1 MPRRV
6 DEASND
12 NVSLFNRVSPNM
24 KDKQMKQIA
33 VIGSV
38 VIDLAVQTPRLPT
51 RGETLLAN
59 NFKIGPGGK
68 GANAA
73 VAVQRAGAAAVLL
86 GCIGDDEFGRMEMA
100 ALREEGVDVDAVTIH
115 PEASTGVG
123 IAMIDADGENTILGV
138 LGANDY
144 LSSDNV
150 TQVVALH
157 QDTLDGILV
166 NFEVPEPAVAA
177 AVQLGVDY
185 GIPVIVDA
193 GPARPYAPETWRNC
207 TILTPNKQ
215 ETETLVGYPVSD
227 DATAERAAREL
238 LRIGPSAVVLH
249 RGARGALLVTSD
261 DTIHIPS
268 FSVDVVDTTGAGDAF
283 SGTLSVAMAEGLPL
297 VDATRRANAA
307 GALAVTRLGTLPIMP
322 TRQEVDTFLKHQS
335 EEKTG

>member
-1 MPRRV
+1 
-6 DEASND
+6 
-12 NVSLFNRVSPNM
+12 
-24 KDKQMKQIA
+24 MKQIA

-51 RGETLLAN
+51 RGETLLGG

-73 VAVQRAGAAAVLL
+73 VAVQRAGAASVLL

-100 ALREEGVDVDAVTIH
+100 ALQKEGVNVDAVAIH

-123 IAMIDADGENTILGV
+123 IAIIDADGENTILGV

-144 LSSDNV
+144 LSPDDV
-150 TQVVALH
+150 KRVLALH
-157 QDTLDGILV
+157 RETLDGILV

-177 AVQLGVDY
+177 AVQMGVDY
-185 GIPVIVDA
+185 SIPVIVDA
-193 GPARPYAPETWRNC
+193 GPARPYTPETWGGC
-207 TILTPNKQ
+207 TILTPNEQ

-227 DATAERAAREL
+227 GTTAERAAREL
-238 LRIGPSAVVLH
+238 LGMGPSAVVLH

-268 FSVDVVDTTGAGDAF
+268 FQVDVVDTTGAGDAF
-283 SGTLSVAMAEGLPL
+283 SGALSVAVAEELPL
-297 VDATRRANAA
+297 VDAIRRANAA
-307 GALAVTRLGTLPIMP
+307 GALAVTRLGTLPVMP
-322 TRQEVDTFLKHQS
+322 TRQEVDAFLERQSKHQAI
-335 EEKTG
+335 

>member
-1 MPRRV
+1 
-6 DEASND
+6 
-12 NVSLFNRVSPNM
+12 
-24 KDKQMKQIA
+24 MKQIA

-38 VIDLAVQTPRLPT
+38 VVDLAVQTPRLPVV
-51 RGETLLAN
+51 GETLLAD

-73 VAVQRAGAAAVLL
+73 VAVQRAGAAAVLV
-86 GCIGDDEFGRMEMA
+86 GCIGDDDFGRMEMA
-100 ALREEGVDVDAVTIH
+100 ALQAEGVGVDVVEIH

-144 LSSDNV
+144 LSPDNV
-150 TQVVALH
+150 THAL
-157 QDTLDGILV
+157 TLHREALGGVLV

-177 AVQLGVDY
+177 AVQLGMDY
-185 GIPVIVDA
+185 SVPVIVDA
-193 GPARPYAPETWRNC
+193 GPARPYTPETWRNC
-207 TILTPNKQ
+207 TILTPNER

-238 LRIGPSAVVLH
+238 LEMGPSAVVLH
-249 RGARGALLVTSD
+249 RGAHGALLVTAD
-261 DTIHIPS
+261 DTIHVPS

-297 VDATRRANAA
+297 VDAIRRANAA
-307 GALAVTRLGTLPIMP
+307 GALAVTRLGTLPVMP
-322 TRQEVDTFLKHQS
+322 TRREVEAFLRRQS
-335 EEKTG
+335 EPQTI

>member
-1 MPRRV
+1 
-6 DEASND
+6 
-12 NVSLFNRVSPNM
+12 
-24 KDKQMKQIA
+24 MKQIA

-38 VIDLAVQTPRLPT
+38 VIDLAVQTPRLPAV
-51 RGETLLAN
+51 GETLLAD

-73 VAVQRAGAAAVLL
+73 VAVKRAGAAAVLV
-86 GCIGDDEFGRMEMA
+86 GCIGDDDFGRMEMA
-100 ALREEGVDVDAVTIH
+100 ALQKEGVNVDAVAIH

-144 LSSDNV
+144 LNPNDV
-150 TQVVALH
+150 AQALALH
-157 QDTLDGILV
+157 QDTLNAILV

-185 GIPVIVDA
+185 GVPVIVDA
-193 GPARPYAPETWRNC
+193 GPARPYTPETWRNC
-207 TILTPNKQ
+207 TILTPNEQ

-238 LRIGPSAVVLH
+238 LGMGPSAVVLH
-249 RGARGALLVTSD
+249 RGAQGALLVTPD
-261 DTIHIPS
+261 DTIHVPS

-283 SGTLSVAMAEGLPL
+283 SGALSVTVAEGLPL
-297 VDATRRANAA
+297 VDAIRRANAA
-307 GALAVTRLGTLPIMP
+307 GALAVTRLGTLPVMP
-322 TRQEVDTFLKHQS
+322 TRQEVEAFLERQS
-335 EEKTG
+335 EHQTI

>member
-68 GANAA
+68 GLTPLSLCKG
-73 VAVQRAGAAAVLL
+73 RSGSGAARLHR
-86 GCIGDDEFGRMEMA
+86 DDEFGRMEMA

-166 NFEVPEPAVAA
+166 NFEVPEPVVAA

-215 ETETLVGYPVSD
+215 ETEILVGYPVSD

-283 SGTLSVAMAEGLPL
+283 SGTLSVAMAEGMPL

>member
-1 MPRRV
+1 
-6 DEASND
+6 
-12 NVSLFNRVSPNM
+12 M
-24 KDKQMKQIA
+24 KDKHTKQIA

-38 VIDLAVQTPRLPT
+38 VIDLAIQTPRLPT
-51 RGETLLAN
+51 VGETLLAD
-59 NFKIGPGGK
+59 NFQIGPGGK

-73 VAVQRAGAAAVLL
+73 VAVQRAGGAAVLL

-100 ALREEGVDVDAVTIH
+100 ALQEEGVNVDAVTIH

-144 LSSDNV
+144 LSPNDV
-150 TQVVALH
+150 THALTLH
-157 QDTLDGILV
+157 QETLDSILV

-177 AVQLGVDY
+177 TVQLGVDY
-185 GIPVIVDA
+185 DVPVIVDA
-193 GPARPYAPETWRNC
+193 GPARPYTPETWRNC
-207 TILTPNKQ
+207 TILTPNEQ

-238 LRIGPSAVVLH
+238 LGMGPSAVVLH
-249 RGARGALLVTSD
+249 RGAHGALLVTPD

-283 SGTLSVAMAEGLPL
+283 SGTLSVAVAEGLPL
-297 VDATRRANAA
+297 ANAVRRANAA

-322 TRQEVDTFLKHQS
+322 TRQEVDTFLRNQS
-335 EEKTG
+335 EH

>member
-1 MPRRV
+1 
-6 DEASND
+6 
-12 NVSLFNRVSPNM
+12 
-24 KDKQMKQIA
+24 MKQIA

-38 VIDLAVQTPRLPT
+38 VIDLAVQTPRLPAV
-51 RGETLLAN
+51 GETLLAD

-73 VAVQRAGAAAVLL
+73 VAVKRAGAAAVLV
-86 GCIGDDEFGRMEMA
+86 GCIGDDDFGRMEMA
-100 ALREEGVDVDAVTIH
+100 ALQKEGVNVDAVAIH

-144 LSSDNV
+144 LNPNDV
-150 TQVVALH
+150 AQALALH
-157 QDTLDGILV
+157 QDTLNAILV

-185 GIPVIVDA
+185 GVPVIVDA
-193 GPARPYAPETWRNC
+193 GPTRPYTPETWRNC
-207 TILTPNKQ
+207 TILTPNEQ

-238 LRIGPSAVVLH
+238 LRMGPSAVVLH
-249 RGARGALLVTSD
+249 RGAQGALLVTPD
-261 DTIHIPS
+261 DTIHVPS

-283 SGTLSVAMAEGLPL
+283 SGALSVAVAEGLPL
-297 VDATRRANAA
+297 VDAIRRANAA
-307 GALAVTRLGTLPIMP
+307 GALAVTRLGTLPVMP
-322 TRQEVDTFLKHQS
+322 TRQEVEAFLERQS
-335 EEKTG
+335 EHQTI

>member
-1 MPRRV
+1 
-6 DEASND
+6 
-12 NVSLFNRVSPNM
+12 
-24 KDKQMKQIA
+24 MKQIA

-51 RGETLLAN
+51 VGETLLAD

-73 VAVQRAGAAAVLL
+73 VAVQRAGAAAVLV
-86 GCIGDDEFGRMEMA
+86 GCIGDDDFGRMEMA
-100 ALREEGVDVDAVTIH
+100 ALQAEGVDVDAVAIH

-144 LSSDNV
+144 LSPDDV
-150 TQVVALH
+150 RRALALYRE
-157 QDTLDGILV
+157 TLDGILV

-185 GIPVIVDA
+185 GVPVIVDA
-193 GPARPYAPETWRNC
+193 GPARPYAPETWQDC
-207 TILTPNKQ
+207 TILTPNEQ

-238 LRIGPSAVVLH
+238 LAMGPSAVVLH
-249 RGARGALLVTSD
+249 RGARGALLLTPD

-283 SGTLSVAMAEGLPL
+283 SGALSVAVAEGLPL
-297 VDATRRANAA
+297 VHAIHRANAA
-307 GALAVTRLGTLPIMP
+307 GALTVTRLGTLPVMP
-322 TRQEVDTFLKHQS
+322 TRQEMEAFLGCQS
-335 EEKTG
+335 KERTG

>member
-1 MPRRV
+1 
-6 DEASND
+6 
-12 NVSLFNRVSPNM
+12 
-24 KDKQMKQIA
+24 MKQIA
-33 VIGSV
+33 VIGSI
-38 VIDLAVQTPRLPT
+38 VIDLAVKTPHLPT
-51 RGETLLAN
+51 RGETLLADN
-59 NFKIGPGGK
+59 LKIGPGGK

-73 VAVQRAGAAAVLL
+73 VAVQRAGGTAVLL
-86 GCIGDDEFGRMEMA
+86 GCIGDDDFGRMEMA
-100 ALREEGVDVDAVTIH
+100 ALREEGVDVEAVATH

-144 LSSDNV
+144 LSADDV
-150 TQVVALH
+150 TQALALH
-157 QDTLDGILV
+157 RDTLDGILV

-177 AVQLGVDY
+177 AVQLGIDY

-193 GPARPYAPETWRNC
+193 GPARPYTPDTWRDC
-207 TILTPNKQ
+207 TILTPNEQ

-238 LRIGPSAVVLH
+238 LGMGPGAVVLH
-249 RGARGALLVTSD
+249 RGAHGALLVTPD

-283 SGTLSVAMAEGLPL
+283 SGALSVAVAEGLPL
-297 VDATRRANAA
+297 VDAIRRANAA

-322 TRQEVDTFLKHQS
+322 TRQEVNTFLERQS
-335 EEKTG
+335 EEKAG